1 MKRTLI
7 IAALAATSLA
17 AAPARAGLNSGDW
30 AAILGAVVEVA
41 GAAATGYAAAQQAQA
56 DAQAAAQPQAA
67 PTIFYTGFY
76 MKAWG
81 VKVCQYTDGSELAID
96 SRSSCPA
103 YF

>member
-1 MKRTLI
+1 MKKTLI
-7 IAALAATSLA
+7 IAALAASTLVSV
-17 AAPARAGLNSGDW
+17 PARAGLNSADW
-30 AAILGAVVEVA
+30 GAILGAVVEVA

-56 DAQAAAQPQAA
+56 DAQAAAQQQVT